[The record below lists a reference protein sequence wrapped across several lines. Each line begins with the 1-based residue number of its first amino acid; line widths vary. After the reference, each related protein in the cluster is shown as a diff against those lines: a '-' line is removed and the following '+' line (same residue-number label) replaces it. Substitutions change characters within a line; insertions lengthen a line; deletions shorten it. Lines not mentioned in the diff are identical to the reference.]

1 MSDAD
6 DVRGELPDY
15 PDRPKFRRFVE
26 ELTAAGFEDR
36 LSHYRGRNYYE
47 GPAVEVDR
55 DDEQAVIRATS
66 MRLRSDNMGRDGLIF
81 YPAE

>member
-1 MSDAD
+1 ME
-6 DVRGELPDY
+6 DVHDY

-26 ELTAAGFEDR
+26 ELTAAGFKAQ
-36 LSHYRGRNYYE
+36 LGHYRGRNYYE

-55 DDEQAVIRATS
+55 IDEQAVIRATS
-66 MRLRSDNMGRDGLIF
+66 MRLQSDHMGRDGLVL